1 MKQCKKIELLRILK
15 HNYPGLVKVFLKA
28 SPVALFRRETPMAL
42 RLITFAQ
49 GSAVRPG
56 AMLGDSE
63 VLDLTAAGLPQAD
76 MAAIIAVGAPALA
89 AIRALVANPPAA
101 ARLPLAAV
109 KLLAPIPRPARNIF
123 CVGRNYMD
131 HVAEGDRTRGITNSE
146 LPKFPQF
153 FTKAPETVI
162 APGDSIPD
170 HGATGVTQWL
180 DYEAELTLI
189 IGKPGANIEKE
200 DALSHVFGWT
210 IANDVTGRD
219 LQRRYGQWF
228 KGKSLDG
235 SCPLGPWIIPA
246 DELDASDIAIQLWI
260 NGEQRQS
267 SRTSKMIF
275 DVKDI
280 LHHLSKGFTLQ
291 PGDVVMTGTPEGVGY
306 AMVPPQVLKTGDVV
320 KIAVEGIGELTNPVG

>member
-1 MKQCKKIELLRILK
+1 MSLK
-15 HNYPGLVKVFLKA
+15 LV
-28 SPVALFRRETPMAL
+28 
-42 RLITFAQ
+42 TFSA
-49 GSAVRPG
+49 GSGPRPG

-63 VLDLTAAGLPQAD
+63 ILDFQAAGLGYAD
-76 MAAIIAVGAPALA
+76 LSAVIAEGASALA
-89 AIRALVANPPAA
+89 AIRAKVAAPPASAKVALSA
-101 ARLPLAAV
+101 A
-109 KLLAPIPRPARNIF
+109 KLLAPLPRPARNIF

-131 HVAEGDRTRGITNSE
+131 HVAEGDRTRGITSSE

-162 APGDSIPD
+162 APGASIPD
-170 HGATGVTQWL
+170 HGATGVTEWL
-180 DYEAELTLI
+180 DYEAELTMI
-189 IGKPGANIEKE
+189 IGKPGANISRE

-235 SCPLGPWIIPA
+235 SCPMGPWIIPA

-275 DVKDI
+275 DPKDI
-280 LHHLSKGFTLQ
+280 IFHLSKGFTLL
-291 PGDVVMTGTPEGVGY
+291 PGDVIMTGTPEGVGY
-306 AMVPPQVLKTGDVV
+306 AMVPPKVLKTGDTV
-320 KIAVEGIGELTNPVG
+320 KIVVENLGELTNPVG